1 MRSQPAVGVK
11 ISNFPAEIAM
21 NKRLISYI
29 LGWVMLI
36 EGATMLLPTVVG
48 VIYHDKITLV
58 RILEQSLVHAHRS
71 ALSFDDEIVVHHPVA
86 L

>member
-1 MRSQPAVGVK
+1 
-11 ISNFPAEIAM
+11 M

-48 VIYHDKITLV
+48 VIYHEWPFLKFFLS
-58 RILEQSLVHAHRS
+58 RIFARIQKARQQ
-71 ALSFDDEIVVHHPVA
+71 HHVP
-86 L
+86 